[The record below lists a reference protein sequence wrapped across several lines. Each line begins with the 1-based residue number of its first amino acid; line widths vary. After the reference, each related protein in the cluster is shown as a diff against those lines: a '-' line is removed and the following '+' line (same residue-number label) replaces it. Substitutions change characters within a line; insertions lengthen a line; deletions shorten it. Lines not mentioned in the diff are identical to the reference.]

1 MQTLNTDTTIL
12 SSSEEAEFL
21 PLKQMITKKTLRG
34 RKIKS
39 PLPQEQRCSICLEF
53 SNSSSEPLISCNV
66 CKAILHS
73 SCYHKEIPS
82 AENFIC
88 ERCLEANE
96 QKREL
101 SSYHCF
107 ICDQCDGIL
116 VKNLFTGA
124 FYHKICM
131 KLIPELND
139 ANSMEDVTRE
149 QIRKWRYKNSCR
161 YCQSK
166 LSKSRAVIKCS
177 NTKCKEYYH
186 IPCAIEKGMIFST
199 EYLYKFY
206 NISEKRTLPF
216 FCSCHNKKSA
226 AAYRRDVIFGKKQKF
241 PSQRKLSTISEDMT
255 NCNSICDQKKSKI
268 EYDLE
273 ISNFFDSFGEGK
285 NNLLDLNFNEL
296 MFGKSEDEQSS
307 QIDID
312 FSSFSPRENIPLDFV
327 SDLEL

>member
-216 FCSCHNKKSA
+216 FCSCHNKKLA

-268 EYDLE
+268 VCDLE

-327 SDLEL
+327 YDLEL

>member
-116 VKNLFTGA
+116 VKNLFCKTNKNQTFLIKVINL
-124 FYHKICM
+124 FYTTKIGCKDK
-131 KLIPELND
+131 KLL
-139 ANSMEDVTRE
+139 TL
-149 QIRKWRYKNSCR
+149 Q
-161 YCQSK
+161 
-166 LSKSRAVIKCS
+166 VI
-177 NTKCKEYYH
+177 
-186 IPCAIEKGMIFST
+186 
-199 EYLYKFY
+199 
-206 NISEKRTLPF
+206 
-216 FCSCHNKKSA
+216 
-226 AAYRRDVIFGKKQKF
+226 
-241 PSQRKLSTISEDMT
+241 
-255 NCNSICDQKKSKI
+255 
-268 EYDLE
+268 
-273 ISNFFDSFGEGK
+273 
-285 NNLLDLNFNEL
+285 NNLF
-296 MFGKSEDEQSS
+296 KT
-307 QIDID
+307 IIK
-312 FSSFSPRENIPLDFV
+312 
-327 SDLEL
+327 